1 MAGRVAG
8 KVVLLTGGAMGLGK
22 AATKALM
29 AEGATVI
36 ITDIDEAAITGFGSI
51 ADISPEDFKRCYV
64 VAKPIDRM
72 SEVDDIAHLLV
83 YLASDQSRFATGAP
97 FFVNGGLS
105 IA

>member
-36 ITDIDEAAITGFGSI
+36 ITCRRTSPTGHAGR
-51 ADISPEDFKRCYV
+51 P
-64 VAKPIDRM
+64 
-72 SEVDDIAHLLV
+72 
-83 YLASDQSRFATGAP
+83 
-97 FFVNGGLS
+97 
-105 IA
+105 

>member
-72 SEVDDIAHLLV
+72 SDIAHLVV

>member
-36 ITDIDEAAITGFGSI
+36 ITDINAEAGLAT
-51 ADISPEDFKRCYV
+51 AAQ
-64 VAKPIDRM
+64 VAKI
-72 SEVDDIAHLLV
+72 EGVAANATAN
-83 YLASDQSRFATGAP
+83 ASDVALRDRTTHTGEQAISTIS
-97 FFVNGGLS
+97 GLS
-105 IA
+105 SLLRRPLLW